1 MEAQPGTPL
10 PGADASVARLAG
22 HPERAPAVRRMFDR
36 IAHRYDLTNR
46 VLSLGFDRRWRAAA
60 VGALGPKAKGEVLD
74 LCAGTMDLTLLL
86 VEGGASRV
94 VALDFSEQMLQ
105 KGSTRLPPGAPVEV
119 VVADA
124 RALPLPDA
132 SVDGIVCGFGLRN
145 VPDLPLA
152 LAECARVLRPGG
164 RLVVL
169 ELFRPRSAWAR
180 LVQDSYNRYLV
191 PMVGGWLTGSRE
203 AYDYLATSI
212 EAFLTRPEFEALC
225 QRVGLA
231 PLGREVFPPVAGLVI
246 AIRQPT
252 TQVRAEIE
260 P

>member
-1 MEAQPGTPL
+1 MEPDVGRKR
-10 PGADASVARLAG
+10 SVATMAG
-22 HPERAPAVRRMFDR
+22 HPERAPAVRQMFDR
-36 IAHRYDLTNR
+36 IAPRYDLTNR
-46 VLSLGFDRRWRAAA
+46 VLSLGFDRRWRASAIA
-60 VGALGPKAKGEVLD
+60 SLGPKARGEVLD
-74 LCAGTMDLTLLL
+74 LCAGTMDMTKLLL
-86 VEGGASRV
+86 KAGATRV
-94 VALDFSEQMLQ
+94 VALDFSEAMLNQ
-105 KGSTRLPPGAPVEV
+105 GAARLPPGAPVEI

-124 RALPLPDA
+124 RSLPLPDA

-169 ELFRPRSAWAR
+169 ELFRPRTALAR

-191 PMVGGWLTGSRE
+191 PLIGGWLTGSRE
-203 AYDYLATSI
+203 AYDYLSTSI
-212 EAFLTRPEFEALC
+212 EAFMTRQEFETLC
-225 QRVGLA
+225 QRLGLA

-246 AIRQPT
+246 AIRQPS
-252 TQVRAEIE
+252 TQVTAVVE